1 MDISFNSYRS
11 SVAEY
16 DDLMIEAGMHLNG
29 ASWAYESFIRD
40 VLGKFPAG
48 ELICEIEVP
57 VLSSD
62 GFILDVVSRLFLKE
76 GAVFLSFCRSGEM
89 LWGDLGVSAQDYL
102 CQNIFMEIKK
112 FDVSRSLFPPSQ
124 G

>member
-1 MDISFNSYRS
+1 MEISFDGYRS

-40 VLGKFPAG
+40 VVGKLPGG
-48 ELICEIEVP
+48 ELLCEIEVP

-62 GFILDVVSRLFLKE
+62 GFMLDTVSRIFRRE
-76 GAVFLSFCRSGEM
+76 DAVVLAFSRSGEM
-89 LWGDLGVSAQDYL
+89 SWGDLGVSAQDYL

-112 FDVSRSLFPPSQ
+112 FDVSRSLFPPS
-124 G
+124 

>member
-1 MDISFNSYRS
+1 MEISFDGYRS

-29 ASWAYESFIRD
+29 ASWAYEAFIRD
-40 VLGKFPAG
+40 VVTKLPGG
-48 ELICEIEVP
+48 ELLCEVEVP

-62 GFILDVVSRLFLKE
+62 GFMLDTVSRIFRRE
-76 GAVFLSFCRSGEM
+76 DAVILSFSRSGEM

-112 FDVSRSLFPPSQ
+112 FDVSRSLFPPQQ